1 MTSSSSSTADL
12 SPRPNIWKQAFASA
26 LRIEWAHVEPL
37 AALRC
42 TLGVGIPVVVALLLQ
57 QPAAGVFLAVGAV
70 SAGFG
75 SFQGAYRSRAA
86 TMLFG
91 AAGMA
96 FSLFIGS
103 LAGHWTIA
111 TTAVAAIWGL
121 AAGLLV
127 SLGPAASFVALQS
140 AVAVIVFAAYPADL
154 ADAATRGLLVLCGGL
169 VQIALVVTL
178 WPLRRFQSERQV
190 IAPVYRSL
198 ADYAASLP
206 LSELAPPE
214 PHTLARINAVHDDPQ
229 PFARSSELL
238 VFRALLDEAER
249 IRTSLA
255 ALSLSPARQHGELS
269 RHLSAVLGEIASAV
283 DDGRAPARLRREWEA
298 LDATA
303 EHLRH
308 NGTPIDS
315 LLGQLRAASRLATMP
330 APDEP
335 AVDAPAHRVRTLPPV
350 RNALMTISAN
360 LSLQSTAWRH
370 ALRLAT
376 ALAFTTAVYRW
387 TGLPRGYWF
396 PMTTLLVLKP
406 EYRETFVTGIA
417 RMLGTL
423 AGAGLAPLLVAMF
436 GSHPAIVTALLLVF
450 VWSGYAFFR
459 ANYVVFTICITG
471 YVVLLLYLSGV
482 PGPVTAKFRALD
494 TILGG
499 ALALTVY
506 RLWPTWESSQL
517 REMLAQELEALG
529 RDSDLMLGTYV
540 DPSRWDPK
548 SLQQSRAEA
557 RLARSNAEAS
567 VERTLGE
574 PPASARFDPQLA
586 LSLLAAFRRYA
597 LGALALH
604 AGLDDRPTHP
614 KPELAPLHDQIVT
627 SFRTLAAALRSGTPP
642 AVLPPLRATHS
653 KLQTNTDPALAEQT
667 DVLVDSVNTLASL
680 LAARPA

>member
-1 MTSSSSSTADL
+1 
-12 SPRPNIWKQAFASA
+12 
-26 LRIEWAHVEPL
+26 
-37 AALRC
+37 
-42 TLGVGIPVVVALLLQ
+42 
-57 QPAAGVFLAVGAV
+57 
-70 SAGFG
+70 
-75 SFQGAYRSRAA
+75 
-86 TMLFG
+86 
-91 AAGMA
+91 
-96 FSLFIGS
+96 
-103 LAGHWTIA
+103 
-111 TTAVAAIWGL
+111 
-121 AAGLLV
+121 
-127 SLGPAASFVALQS
+127 
-140 AVAVIVFAAYPADL
+140 
-154 ADAATRGLLVLCGGL
+154 
-169 VQIALVVTL
+169 
-178 WPLRRFQSERQV
+178 
-190 IAPVYRSL
+190 
-198 ADYAASLP
+198 
-206 LSELAPPE
+206 
-214 PHTLARINAVHDDPQ
+214 
-229 PFARSSELL
+229 
-238 VFRALLDEAER
+238 
-249 IRTSLA
+249 
-255 ALSLSPARQHGELS
+255 
-269 RHLSAVLGEIASAV
+269 
-283 DDGRAPARLRREWEA
+283 
-298 LDATA
+298 
-303 EHLRH
+303 
-308 NGTPIDS
+308 
-315 LLGQLRAASRLATMP
+315 MP
-330 APDEP
+330 ADEP
-335 AVDAPAHRVRTLPPV
+335 AFDAPAHRVRTLPPV

-376 ALAFTTAVYRW
+376 ALAFATAVYRS

-406 EYRETFVTGIA
+406 EFRETFVTGIA

-436 GSHPAIVTALLLVF
+436 GSHQAAVTALLLVF

-517 REMLAQELEALG
+517 REVLAQELEALG

-540 DPSRWDPK
+540 DPSRWDPE

-567 VERTLGE
+567 VERALGE

-614 KPELAPLHDQIVT
+614 KPELAPLHDQIVA
-627 SFRTLAAALRSGTPP
+627 SFRTLATALRSGTPP
-642 AVLPPLRATHS
+642 AVLPPLRETHS

-667 DVLVDSVNTLASL
+667 DVLVDSVNTLGSL
-680 LAARPA
+680 LQRSP